1 MGMYNYRR
9 WHSLGSMA
17 LLLSGL
23 LSAPSMAEQTELE
36 WDLGIGLTGLN
47 LPVYPGSSKTK
58 NYLLPFPY
66 FYLKTKHLEVDQG
79 VRGFV
84 YQSDKLRL
92 NLSADF
98 GVPVDN
104 DENSLR
110 AGMQDLNLVLQMGP
124 MLEVILS
131 GGRNQS
137 YESRIELPV
146 RTAIA
151 TEIDHTENIGW
162 VFEPRFSYEK
172 MRPRKNGW
180 AYQLSVGL
188 RYASKEFHGYYYD
201 VDAIYATVNRPAY
214 SADKGYSGA
223 FVDMVAGLRQDN
235 IIYGVFARYQNLN
248 GTVYEDSPLMEQ
260 NSYISIGAG
269 LIYRFAGN

>member
-1 MGMYNYRR
+1 MGVYKIHGWSFLSSIML
-9 WHSLGSMA
+9 LGGFIPD
-17 LLLSGL
+17 LSY
-23 LSAPSMAEQTELE
+23 AEKTELE
-36 WDLGIGLTGLN
+36 WDLGVGLTGLH
-47 LPVYPGSSKTK
+47 LPVYPGSSQTE
-58 NYLLPFPY
+58 NYLLPYPY
-66 FYLKTKHLEVDQG
+66 FYLKTEHLEVDEG
-79 VRGFV
+79 VRGFI
-84 YQSDKLRL
+84 YQSEILRV
-92 NLSADF
+92 NISADF

-110 AGMQDLNLVLQMGP
+110 AGMQDLNLVLQAGP
-124 MLEVILS
+124 MLEVVLS

-151 TEIDHTENIGW
+151 TDIDHTENIGW
-162 VFEPRFSYEK
+162 VFEPRYSYEK

-188 RYASKEFHGYYYD
+188 RYATKEFHGYYYD
-201 VDAIYATVNRPAY
+201 VDAIYATINRPAY
-214 SADKGYSGA
+214 SAGKGYSGV
-223 FVDMVAGLRQDN
+223 FVDVLAGWRRDN

-260 NSYISIGAG
+260 NSYLSVGG
-269 LIYRFAGN
+269 GVIYRFAGN

>member
-1 MGMYNYRR
+1 MGAYKFHGRYF
-9 WHSLGSMA
+9 
-17 LLLSGL
+17 LSSIVLFAGFIL
-23 LSAPSMAEQTELE
+23 NPSYAEKTELE
-36 WDLGIGLTGLN
+36 WDLGVGLTGLH
-47 LPVYPGSSKTK
+47 LPVYPGSSQTE
-58 NYLLPFPY
+58 NYLIPYPY
-66 FYLKTKHLEVDQG
+66 FYLKTEHLEVDEG

-84 YQSDKLRL
+84 YQSEILRV

-110 AGMQDLNLVLQMGP
+110 AGMEDLNLVLQVGP

-151 TEIDHTENIGW
+151 TDIDHTENIGW

-188 RYASKEFHGYYYD
+188 RYATKEFHGYYYD
-201 VDAIYATVNRPAY
+201 VDAIYATINRPAY

-223 FVDMVAGLRQDN
+223 FVDVIAGWRMDN

-260 NSYISIGAG
+260 NSYFSVGG
-269 LIYRFAGN
+269 GVIYRFAGN